1 MARGLEWV
9 DQAKTDAQA
18 HVDEPI
24 VAVGFLQPGGSWGA
38 FGMSKLSP
46 MAGSV
51 AQADANTAAGGLA
64 KAGGFKPKVAMLA
77 VTSDRVH
84 VFSAAPARKNSIKV
98 GDLLT
103 TWARDD
109 LAITTVPGRVATKVT
124 IDVGST
130 GQRYELEATMIGGG
144 FNDALLAEIA
154 PPTS

>member
-9 DQAKTDAQA
+9 DQAESDAQTQL
-18 HVDEPI
+18 DEQI
-24 VAVGFLQPGGSWGA
+24 VVVGFLQPSGSWGA

-46 MAGSV
+46 MAGTV
-51 AQADANTAAGGLA
+51 AQSDANQAAGGLA

-77 VTSDRVH
+77 VTNDRIH
-84 VFSAAPARKNSIKV
+84 VFSTSPARKSSVKV
-98 GDLLT
+98 GELLT

-109 LAITTVPGRVATKVT
+109 LSIATVPGRLATKVT
-124 IDVGST
+124 IDVAST

-154 PPTS
+154 PPSA